1 MKWGIAMIKHHPNNE
16 LLVKYSAGELP
27 VTLSLA
33 VAIHVDMCPVCQNKV
48 AEIEALN
55 AYKAFT
61 EIDELTGENS
71 IQSSSASFN
80 QGDLGAK
87 SNDLIDFAMLSA
99 ITEDESID
107 EVYQQPPVTVQVQ
120 QKNYTLP
127 RALTRLGHS
136 KFLQIGKLSRSRIDL
151 DDGPL
156 RASMLH
162 IDSDGE
168 IPEHTHTGFEVTL
181 LLDGEF
187 SDQFGHY
194 VPGDFMMLD
203 GTHQHSPQTKNGCLC
218 FTVVS
223 SALHFNKGLS
233 KLLNPIGNLIY

>member
-1 MKWGIAMIKHHPNNE
+1 MRWEIAMIKHHPNDE
-16 LLVKYSAGELP
+16 LLAEYSAAQLP
-27 VTLSLA
+27 ATLSIA
-33 VAIHVDMCPVCQNKV
+33 VSIHVDMCPVCQQKIN
-48 AEIEALN
+48 ELEALN
-55 AYKAFT
+55 AANVFSEVNET
-61 EIDELTGENS
+61 LDES
-71 IQSSSASFN
+71 QVS
-80 QGDLGAK
+80 GADQK
-87 SNDLIDFAMLSA
+87 TSNDDVFDLAMLVD
-99 ITEDESID
+99 ITADESID
-107 EVYQQPPVTVQVQ
+107 EVFAQASVTVQIQ
-120 QKNYTLP
+120 QQEYTLP

-136 KFLQIGKLSRSRIDL
+136 KFLQMGKLSRSRIDI

-162 IDSDGE
+162 IDAGGE

-187 SDQFGHY
+187 SDEFASY

-203 GTHQHSPQTKNGCLC
+203 GNHQHSPQTKEGCLC

-223 SALHFNKGLS
+223 SALHFKKGLS

>member
-1 MKWGIAMIKHHPNNE
+1 MIKHHPNHE
-16 LLVKYSAGELP
+16 LLVKYSAAELP
-27 VTLSLA
+27 VTLSVA
-33 VAIHVDMCPVCQNKV
+33 VSIHVDMCPICQQKV
-48 AEIEALN
+48 ADLEVRNAHSIFAQPYEMIGQNSFEA
-55 AYKAFT
+55 
-61 EIDELTGENS
+61 
-71 IQSSSASFN
+71 SSSDAV
-80 QGDLGAK
+80 DL
-87 SNDLIDFAMLSA
+87 AMLSD
-99 ITEDESID
+99 ITADESID
-107 EVYQQPPVTVQVQ
+107 EVYEQEPVKVQIQ

-136 KFLQIGKLSRSRIDL
+136 KFLQMGKLSRSRIDL

-162 IDSDGE
+162 IDAGGE

-187 SDQFGHY
+187 SDEFDHY

-203 GTHQHSPQTKNGCLC
+203 GTHQHSPQTKDGCLC